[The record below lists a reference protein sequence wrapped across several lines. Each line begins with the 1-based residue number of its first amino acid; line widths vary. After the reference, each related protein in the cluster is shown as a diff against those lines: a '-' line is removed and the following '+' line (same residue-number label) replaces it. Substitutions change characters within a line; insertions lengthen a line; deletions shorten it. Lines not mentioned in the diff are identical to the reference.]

1 MSKFSGFLQE
11 DFRNLVENK
20 IKDSALSGDKAL
32 AEYTETLITKGVDLS
47 YTLAVRGA
55 ETSSDNVEDIVNA
68 AVSLVIQEVD
78 GIAASI
84 VEGKEPG
91 KLPKFKRKKDI
102 KVTKRGTAFRSRS
115 GKFIGALKLASLLNI
130 MINVKATQI
139 MKNSKYGNILRY
151 RTGRL
156 ANSANVTS
164 VNFQRGS
171 IHFNYMY
178 YPYQVFEPGGRLYKD
193 GRDPRDIFANAIAES
208 LSELLSAKDLAASKF
223 AIYRGRERHGTVSNG
238 RFVSR

>member
-1 MSKFSGFLQE
+1 MSKFSPFLQE
-11 DFRNLVENK
+11 DFRKMVEQK

-32 AEYTETLITKGVDLS
+32 AEYTETLITKGADLS

-55 ETSSDNVEDIVNA
+55 ETSSDNIEDIVNA

-84 VEGKEPG
+84 VEGDNNTL
-91 KLPKFKRKKDI
+91 LPKFKRKKKL
-102 KVTKRGTAFRSRS
+102 KVTKPSSTLRSKS
-115 GKFIGALKLASLLNI
+115 GRFIGALKLASLLNI

-139 MKNSKYGNILRY
+139 MKNSKYGNILRF

-156 ANSANVTS
+156 ANSANITS
-164 VNFQRGS
+164 VNFKTGS
-171 IHFNYMY
+171 IYFNYMY
-178 YPYQVFEPGGRLYKD
+178 YPYMTFEPGGKMYKD
-193 GRDPRDIFANAIAES
+193 GRDPRNIFANAIAES

-223 AIYRGRERHGTVSNG
+223 SIYRGRERYGTVSNG
-238 RFVSR
+238 GFTAR